1 MTLRKRAPSILAGLA
16 LVAALPI
23 GAAHS
28 SAAPAV
34 GNKASYSPDVSSNG
48 RFIVF
53 ASDATNLVTG
63 DTNGKRDIFIRDTVT
78 RKTKLVSKAG
88 AKLANFNS
96 FQPVVS
102 DDGRFV
108 AYLSDA
114 TNLVP
119 NDTNGVTDAFRT
131 DLTTGATV
139 RVSVSTTGVQANG
152 VTDGIEM
159 SANGSAIA
167 FSSTATNLASTGGSS
182 RNVFLR
188 DQVSVPTTRLV
199 GPGDWPS
206 VSPNGKFVSTRKGYW
221 SRSSA
226 RFTKEIS
233 WVNNIKVSNA
243 GPSSTLVAEGD
254 GEDFYYS
261 YYFLYTT
268 ASPASLSINWY
279 GEGPWDDARLNN
291 FDVSA
296 WGTVVL
302 FQDPSFE
309 VDPSLGSQP
318 LVVVDATGVLY
329 RKSVAIRQGDF
340 AMAGSAKY
348 VAYALKTGQV
358 VLWTLASG
366 ATQTVSVSNG

>member
-139 RVSVSTTGVQANG
+139 RVSVSTAGVQANG
-152 VTDGIEM
+152 VTDGIDM

-188 DQVSVPTTRLV
+188 DQVSIPTTRLI

-206 VSPNGKFVSTRKGYW
+206 VSPNGKFVSTREGHW

-226 RFTKEIS
+226 SYTPYS
-233 WVNNIKVSNA
+233 MLDLKVSNA
-243 GPSSTLVAEGD
+243 GPSGRYYEGR
-254 GEDFYYS
+254 ETRYY
-261 YYFLYTT
+261 LEVT
-268 ASPASLSINWY
+268 ALPASRSFTWSGY
-279 GEGPWDDARLNN
+279 GQSFQLIN
-291 FDVSA
+291 FDLST
-296 WGTVVL
+296 WGAVVL
-302 FQDPSFE
+302 FQEPEYEADPN
-309 VDPSLGSQP
+309 SQP

-329 RKSVAIRQGDF
+329 RKSVAIREGHF
-340 AMAGSAKY
+340 AMASSAKH